1 MRRSEQIHRILRVQE
16 QLREIAEAQ
25 LRAAEARRHKLETV
39 RSYIFQSLA
48 SDDPQDRALSAMV
61 GDRLRWVDRDISENE
76 ILRRD
81 LFSDWQEI
89 AQKQMAA
96 QRVYARIDLEER
108 NSLVEELLE
117 DIIDNL
123 PKAAASLR

>member
-108 NSLVEELLE
+108 NSLAEELLE

>member
-16 QLREIAEAQ
+16 QLREIAEAR
-25 LRAAEARRHKLETV
+25 LRAAETRRHQLEKV
-39 RSYIFQSLA
+39 RSYIFESLA

-61 GDRLRWVDRDISENE
+61 GDRLRWVERDISENE

-81 LFSDWQEI
+81 LFSDWQKI

-108 NSLVEELLE
+108 NHLAEKFLD
-117 DIIDNL
+117 DIIENL
-123 PKAAASLR
+123 PNAVASLR